1 MKINLD
7 ESYEITKRS
16 DTVINHI
23 ISMRAGGALNHGR
36 EMLMLCKFS
45 FYTMGNSECSMSG
58 SLNLNNVHYLLILIV
73 CFKFV

>member
-23 ISMRAGGALNHGR
+23 ISMRAGGALNHGL
-36 EMLMLCKFS
+36 EMLMLCKF
-45 FYTMGNSECSMSG
+45 
-58 SLNLNNVHYLLILIV
+58 
-73 CFKFV
+73 